1 MKQELIMRTEN
12 ERQEDLI
19 WMIVKDYLAMAEDF
33 PEIHPDNIEGAKDMI
48 AEDLVIF
55 ERTEEYE
62 RCARL
67 KKAFEYL
74 EQFK

>member
-1 MKQELIMRTEN
+1 MKQELIMRTEKQ
-12 ERQEDLI
+12 RQDDLI
-19 WMIVKDYLAMAEDF
+19 WMIVEDYLAMAEDW

-62 RCARL
+62 KCARL

>member
-1 MKQELIMRTEN
+1 MKQELIMRTEKK
-12 ERQEDLI
+12 RQEDLI